1 MPKTYIIYGPPGTG
15 KTTRLLDILE
25 QKLVEKVDP
34 ESICFMTFTRQGI
47 GEAKSRAVKKFGLK
61 PSQMDLWRTIH
72 SLAFQQLGLKS
83 SIMVQPSDY
92 KELSSLLGIHIKGTC
107 AYEESSMPGV
117 PLGNK
122 LFFLEN
128 LARIK
133 KEPLKK
139 IWEEYDDDTIYW
151 KELEIVSEKYKKFKE
166 YRGILDFTD
175 LLERF
180 DTEKYIEDFP
190 EIDTLIIDEAQDLS
204 KLQWSIIYSLFRK
217 TEVVYAAGDD
227 DQAIYKWAGAD
238 VSSFL
243 EFPGQV
249 EILDQSYRVPQDI
262 KNLSDRVVRDI
273 SGRKEKPF
281 KPKKE
286 RGKVNWIIDEE
297 ECLLS
302 RGTWLLLCRNDF
314 QKRRL
319 QSVCEVWGI
328 KPGTRVRISTIHGAK
343 GSEAEHVLLIT
354 DMARK
359 TFENMDDDE
368 LRVWYVALTRSS
380 NEINILRARSRYSFD
395 L

>member
-1 MPKTYIIYGPPGTG
+1 
-15 KTTRLLDILE
+15 
-25 QKLVEKVDP
+25 
-34 ESICFMTFTRQGI
+34 MTFTRQGI
-47 GEAKSRAVKKFGLK
+47 AEAKSRAIKKFGLK
-61 PSQMDLWRTIH
+61 PAQMDLWRTIH

-107 AYEESSMPGV
+107 AYEEAYMPGV

-139 IWEEYDDDTIYW
+139 VWEEYDDDDIYW
-151 KELEIVSEKYKKFKE
+151 EELEHVAKKYKQFKE
-166 YRGILDFTD
+166 HRSLLDFTD
-175 LLERF
+175 LLEKF
-180 DTEKYIEDFP
+180 SEDKYIEEFP
-190 EIDTLIIDEAQDLS
+190 KIDTLIIDEAQDLS
-204 KLQWSIIYSLFRK
+204 KLQWIIIYSLFRK

-238 VSSFL
+238 VASFL

-249 EILDQSYRVPQDI
+249 EILDQSFRVPRVI
-262 KNLSDRVVRDI
+262 KNLSDRIVGDI

-286 RGKVNWIIDEE
+286 KGKLNWIIDEE

-319 QSVCEVWGI
+319 QSVCEIWDI

-343 GSEAEHVLLIT
+343 GAEAENVLLMT
-354 DMARK
+354 DMSRK

-380 NEINILRARSRYSFD
+380 NEINILRPRSRYYFD